1 MLIFRVSIQIL
12 SDCHKQST
20 DARYI
25 NWVHHPDMR
34 LLSEPGAMVAP
45 IIQTDTMKCVCC
57 IEEVSGTPGSPMF
70 RQASSA
76 FPAPDSIS
84 ASLLL
89 HTTCLLTGAGAERV
103 HEWVT
108 SSMTG
113 SACENSFLDWLGLH
127 LRSFSQTI
135 EQKPWKRGHEHG
147 NEDVKENVCDTHI

>member
-1 MLIFRVSIQIL
+1 
-12 SDCHKQST
+12 
-20 DARYI
+20 
-25 NWVHHPDMR
+25 MR

-57 IEEVSGTPGSPMF
+57 IEEVSGIPGSPML

-84 ASLLL
+84 TSLPL

-113 SACENSFLDWLGLH
+113 PACENSFFRLVRLAFEIFFPNNRTETMGAW
-127 LRSFSQTI
+127 T
-135 EQKPWKRGHEHG
+135 
-147 NEDVKENVCDTHI
+147 